1 MVKKEGEK
9 LKQQVF
15 FKVKNLRIS
24 KTENIYATEGNR
36 NVFEAVFNFETKDW
50 DGLAKTAVFENT
62 QSVKEKRLL
71 VEDKCDIPDSFFA
84 TSGVGYV
91 SVFAGDFMVTNKVP
105 IIIVNAGYDINDPQ
119 PEAANYF
126 EQILRY
132 FDATN
137 KHIKEHGDL
146 AERYAVGLDSI
157 PESLKDNAKYYAAL
171 AEDAVIGIPGQVD
184 DAKKDIDAY
193 VAQKEEALKG
203 EDGNVIFPHF
213 KIAPPKLFLKNDAN
227 ETKIDFRVNN
237 GRLEYK
243 WKEVL

>member
-1 MVKKEGEK
+1 M
-9 LKQQVF
+9 KQNVI

-24 KTENIYATEGNR
+24 KTSDIYATEGNR
-36 NVFEAVFNFETKDW
+36 NVFDAVFDFETQDW
-50 DGLAKTAVFENT
+50 EGLAKTAIFENT
-62 QSVKEKRLL
+62 QGIKEKRLL
-71 VEDKCDIPDSFFA
+71 VENKCEIPDSFFV

-91 SVFAGDFMVTNKVP
+91 SVIAGDLMVTNKVP
-105 IIIVNAGYDINDPQ
+105 IIIVNAGYNIKDPN
-119 PEAANYF
+119 PEAASYF

-146 AERYAVGLDSI
+146 AKRYAVGLDSI

-171 AEDAVIGIPGQVD
+171 AKDAVIGIPGQVD

-203 EDGNVIFPHF
+203 KDGNVIFPHF
-213 KIAPPKLFLKNDAN
+213 KVTPPKLFLKNDAN